1 MYFIRA
7 NYDNDDDEKFSSPK
21 FGHRTK
27 LQTVIFDT
35 VDVRGVPKNL
45 EVGVPSPL
53 VAGHNRPKS
62 ISLSQMCYC
71 ARWVSVPEGVNF
83 KLCVLVYRS
92 LHGLGPKYFFQR
104 TSGSCPRFTLA
115 RDCVQP
121 RVPTSW
127 FLSHA
132 GLHLATAHFRS
143 QELGHG
149 TRYRPVSPPRRLC
162 SFRRLL
168 KTFLFQRQ
176 LRL

>member
-92 LHGLGPKYFFQR
+92 LHGLGPKYFFRGLQAR
-104 TSGSCPRFTLA
+104 VRDSLSPETVFSLEYRRRGSCHTPVFTWRPRIFGRRSSGMERVT
-115 RDCVQP
+115 VQC
-121 RVPTSW
+121 
-127 FLSHA
+127 
-132 GLHLATAHFRS
+132 HLRAVSVHF
-143 QELGHG
+143 GD
-149 TRYRPVSPPRRLC
+149 
-162 SFRRLL
+162 F
-168 KTFLFQRQ
+168 
-176 LRL
+176 